1 MRCAGIDIGSRSME
15 VVVLEEGEVAAFRQA
30 ETGSAPLEQA
40 ASLLEGLSWDRLLA
54 TGYGREL
61 AAHAFSCSTITE
73 IKAYARGARE
83 LYPSALTVLD
93 IGGQDCKV
101 ISLRENGRVKKFE
114 MNDRCAAGTGKF
126 LEIMAATLG
135 FDIENFGER
144 ALAGRDVLKINSMCT
159 VFAESEVVSLISR
172 GESPGDIARALHTS
186 VVLRA
191 VSMLR
196 RVGFSGKLFFAGGV
210 ARNRCM
216 KHLLEIHL
224 QEEVAVPE
232 HPQRVGAYGAALLAR
247 EEP

>member
-15 VVVLEEGEVAAFRQA
+15 VVVLEEGNVVAFRQG
-30 ETGSAPLEQA
+30 ETGYAPLEQA
-40 ASLLEGLSWDRLLA
+40 ESLLRGLSWDRLMA
-54 TGYGREL
+54 TGYGRSL
-61 AAHAFSCSTITE
+61 AAQAFSCPAVTE

-83 LYPSALTVLD
+83 LSPFATTVLD

-101 ISLRENGRVKKFE
+101 ISLRENGKVKKFE

-135 FDIENFGER
+135 FDIREFGER
-144 ALAGRDVLKINSMCT
+144 ALEGKDILKINSMCT

-172 GESPGDIARALHTS
+172 GENPGDIARALHTS

-191 VSMLR
+191 LSMLR
-196 RVGFSGKLFFAGGV
+196 RIGFSGELFFAGGV

-216 KHLLEIHL
+216 KHLLEAHL
-224 QEEVAVPE
+224 QEEVVVPE
-232 HPQRVGAYGAALLAR
+232 YPQRVGAYGAALLAG
-247 EEP
+247 E